1 MLIMEIADLLNT
13 NYITLVLS
21 HTKLN
26 QTFRYDALHPKQ
38 KTLGIGFNTL
48 VLYGLSLHNY
58 KK

>member
-21 HTKLN
+21 HTKSN
-26 QTFRYDALHPKQ
+26 QTFKYDALHPKQ
-38 KTLGIGFNTL
+38 TLGLGFNTL
-48 VLYGLSLHNY
+48 VLYGLHNY